1 MSLVICSNHFKDGN
15 VARQESSIDNAFS
28 FRNALSS
35 TYQIKKNSQVALQS
49 VKLNI
54 NGKVVFS
61 RNTNKF
67 YQYFGKLLEMDGET
81 SPQIEETTS
90 HPLLVQLAET
100 DTIVEQAPSD
110 FVNTLA
116 ARLND
121 TIYHPNLK
129 NQITCN
135 ILNNASSLDF
145 KGYEIIYDQVNTTT
159 NLVPTDNFQTWFR
172 KDLGNASSPDFSYT
186 GGVFKRN
193 ASLDEDD
200 ICAGINTQRPLNLG
214 SGEMVVNI
222 SHGNANVNAS
232 GTEVEWLI
240 GLSRFIN
247 NVNQNGY
254 ITPDYYKRDDAYE
267 SDLGFRTELPFMD
280 FGVGRNI
287 NDELVVFQTVWF
299 SEGGYMVTQEVEYW
313 NNASSDFTTGRL
325 DLDGTLYTKVK
336 FEAEGERMKLE
347 IFNASVPPG
356 AKAGAKAAAV
366 GWQTV
371 TEYRA
376 GEGKK
381 EMFTPINQAQWCL
394 HPVFQV
400 GANASNLSGTLEF
413 DEYQGVSIAGY
424 DPTKKNKG
432 GWFETMELLGQTDL
446 CRAVESRAFN
456 QTDDS
461 TAYAQDDTN
470 ASGGVTGNHV
480 LVLQESEIYS
490 PSPHANA
497 TELLGFNR
505 GIVIPATADIVGSQ
519 VTFQSIDAPSLIN
532 NMSLF
537 VRLNNLG
544 QNVMNAFT
552 GNRSKIISHLV
563 KLETQTGIVSYE
575 PNNLVWLD
583 LDNPADLNLTDFDL
597 SINYINEQYATIVTG
612 DSIVCLYFR
621 DKPKEM

>member
-15 VARQESSIDNAFS
+15 VARQENSIDNAFS

-67 YQYFGKLLEMDGET
+67 YQFFGKLLEMDGET

-90 HPLLVQLAET
+90 SPLLVQLADT
-100 DTIVEQAPSD
+100 DQIEEQAPSD

-116 ARLND
+116 TRLNEHM
-121 TIYHPNLK
+121 YHPNIRDK
-129 NQITCN
+129 ITCK

-145 KGYEIIYDQVNTTT
+145 KGYEIIYDQLSGPNADTI
-159 NLVPTDNFQTWFR
+159 PTDNFQSWFGPN
-172 KDLGNASSPDFSYT
+172 DGTSNASTPDFSYT
-186 GGVFKRN
+186 GGVFTRN
-193 ASLDEDD
+193 ASLGLDD
-200 ICAGINTQRPLNLG
+200 ICAGINTQRPLNLA
-214 SGEMVVNI
+214 SGEMIVNI
-222 SHGNANVNAS
+222 SQGSGNVNVS
-232 GTEVEWLI
+232 GSEVQWAV

-247 NVNQNGY
+247 NEDGDGDKL
-254 ITPDYYKRDDAYE
+254 PPYYEWDL
-267 SDLGFRTELPFMD
+267 SDTMDFSGVYPTFMD
-280 FGVGRNI
+280 FGIGRNAAGQ
-287 NDELVVFQTVWF
+287 LVVFHTTW
-299 SEGGYMVTQEVEYW
+299 STSGNGYLKTEEVEYW
-313 NNASSDFTTGRL
+313 NNASSSFNKLNNRASL
-325 DLDGTLYTKVK
+325 DDGKYTKVK
-336 FEAEGERMKLE
+336 FKAEGERMKVE
-347 IFNASVPPG
+347 IYNASGGIG
-356 AKAGAKAAAV
+356 AGYE
-366 GWQTV
+366 TI
-371 TEYRA
+371 TEYLA
-376 GEGKK
+376 GEEKYN
-381 EMFTPINQAQWCL
+381 MFTPINQAQWCL

-400 GANASNLSGTLEF
+400 GANASNRDKSLEF
-413 DEYQGVSIAGY
+413 DEFQGVSVSGY
-424 DPTKKNKG
+424 NPTIKNKG
-432 GWFETMELLGQTDL
+432 GWYENMELLGQTDL

-456 QTDDS
+456 QTSVS
-461 TAYAQDDTN
+461 TAYAQEGTN
-470 ASGGVTGNHV
+470 ASGGVSGNHV
-480 LVLQESEIYS
+480 LVLQESDIYS

-519 VTFQSIDAPSLIN
+519 VTFQSIASPSLIN

-583 LDNPADLNLTDFDL
+583 LDNPSDLNLTDFDL

-621 DKPKEM
+621 DKPSEM